1 MESDI
6 NDLFSDPSKF
16 VILVLI
22 TVVAV
27 GIAFSIVSYAY
38 SGVGTGAVEYTEL
51 FSVTDSS
58 VAKVCNLTN
67 SPDSSTV
74 VVEQYNG
81 FMWANVSP
89 IYVSTSGND
98 VTVQPGGM
106 QG

>member
-6 NDLFSDPSKF
+6 GDLFSDPSKF
-16 VILVLI
+16 VVIVLI

-27 GIAFSIVSYAY
+27 AIGFSIVSYAY

-51 FSVTDSS
+51 FDVVDSS
-58 VAKVCNLTN
+58 IAKVCNLTN

-74 VVEQYNG
+74 NVEQYNG
-81 FMWANVSP
+81 FVWANVSP
-89 IYVSTSGND
+89 TYVSTSGSK

>member
-22 TVVAV
+22 TVVTV

-38 SGVGTGAVEYTEL
+38 SGVGTGAVEYIEL
-51 FSVTDSS
+51 FDVADPSVE
-58 VAKVCNLTN
+58 KVCNLTN

-74 VVEQYNG
+74 SVEQYNG
-81 FMWANVSP
+81 FAWADVNP
-89 IYVSTSGND
+89 TYVSTSGSE

>member
-6 NDLFSDPSKF
+6 SDLFSDPSKF
-16 VILVLI
+16 VVLVLV
-22 TVVAV
+22 TVVSV
-27 GIAFSIVSYAY
+27 GIAFSIVSYSY

-51 FSVTDSS
+51 FDVADSS

-74 VVEQYNG
+74 GVEQYNG
-81 FMWANVSP
+81 FVWADVDQT
-89 IYVSTSGND
+89 YVSTSGSE

>member
-1 MESDI
+1 MENDI
-6 NDLFSDPSKF
+6 SDLFSDPSKF
-16 VILVLI
+16 VVLVLV

-38 SGVGTGAVEYTEL
+38 SGIGTGAVEYTEL
-51 FSVTDSS
+51 FDVANPSI
-58 VAKVCNLTN
+58 AKVCNLTN

-74 VVEQYNG
+74 SVEQYNG
-81 FMWANVSP
+81 FTWASVNP
-89 IYVSTSGND
+89 TYVSTSGNK